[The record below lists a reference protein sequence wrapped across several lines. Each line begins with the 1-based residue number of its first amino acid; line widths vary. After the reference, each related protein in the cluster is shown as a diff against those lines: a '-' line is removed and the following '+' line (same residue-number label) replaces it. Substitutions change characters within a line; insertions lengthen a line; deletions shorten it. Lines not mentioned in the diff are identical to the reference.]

1 MKKWIRGRCGNGAK
15 GFSLFTLAGGLIS
28 SNPLVSTTK
37 SDILV
42 IGGGVVGLSIARELR
57 RRGAGRVTVID
68 RGRCGEEA
76 SWAAAGMLAPNAET
90 HEDGPF
96 FQFCTASNALYPDFA
111 AQLLEETDVDIELD
125 RTGTLFLS
133 FVEGDDRVISEKYEW
148 QRDAGIVVERL
159 TSDDV
164 RRLEPEVSGSVRGG
178 LLYHG
183 DWQVEN
189 RKLVQ
194 ALRRSCELRG
204 VSIREGFEATEFLSE
219 GHRIIGIRTLVG
231 EISADTVVV
240 ANGSW
245 ACGLLGG
252 SAIKPIRGQMIS
264 LGRGS
269 GRVVEHVIY
278 SSRGYVVPRA
288 DGRVLVGATVEDV
301 GYRKEVMPEAI
312 EELRDAA
319 LEIAPALGNFD
330 IKEAWSGLRP
340 FAADGLPVIGWV
352 PGCEGLFM
360 ATGHFRNGILLAPIT
375 GAIAADAITVGVG
388 SEYLEA
394 FSPERFFSA
403 SEGAAVSN
411 RV

>member
-1 MKKWIRGRCGNGAK
+1 M
-15 GFSLFTLAGGLIS
+15 
-28 SNPLVSTTK
+28 
-37 SDILV
+37 V
-42 IGGGVVGLSIARELR
+42 IGGGVIGLSIARELR
-57 RRGAGRVTVID
+57 RRGAGRLSVLE

-90 HEDGPF
+90 HEEGPF
-96 FQFCTASNALYPDFA
+96 FRFCTDSNALYPDFA
-111 AQLLEETDVDIELD
+111 AQLFKETGIDIELD

-133 FVEGDDRVISEKYEW
+133 FGEDDDRVISEKYEW
-148 QRDAGIVVERL
+148 QRGAGIEVERL
-159 TSDDV
+159 TV
-164 RRLEPEVSGSVRGG
+164 EGVWKLEPEVSGSVRGG

-194 ALRRSCELRG
+194 ALRRSCELSG
-204 VSIREGFEATEFLSE
+204 VSIREGVEATELVSE
-219 GHRIIGIRTLVG
+219 GNKVVGVRTSHG
-231 EISADTVVV
+231 EISVDTVVV

-245 ACGLLGG
+245 ACSLLGG
-252 SAIKPIRGQMIS
+252 SAIRPIRGQMIS
-264 LGRGS
+264 LRRGS
-269 GRVVEHVIY
+269 GRVIEHVIY
-278 SSRGYVVPRA
+278 SSHGYVVPRA

-301 GYRKEVMPEAI
+301 GFRKEVMPEAI

-352 PGCEGLFM
+352 PGREGLFV

-375 GAIAADAITVGVG
+375 GAIAADAITGRGG

-394 FSPERFFSA
+394 FGSERFFSA
-403 SEGAAVSN
+403 SESAAISN
-411 RV
+411 SL